1 MRAPAYFVS
10 GIGTE
15 VGKTVISSILVKS
28 WQADYW
34 KPVQCGDLDLTDS
47 HKVAQWVDAAP
58 NRIHPERYRLQ
69 MPASPHLA
77 AKREGVN
84 IQLSDFE
91 LPKTDNTLI
100 VEGAGGL
107 LVPLNEQH
115 TMLDL
120 IEHLHIPVLLV
131 SRHYLGSINHT
142 LMSIEA
148 LQRRGI
154 ELAGLIYNGDDK
166 GKDTVEIVEKVSG
179 VTPFLEIDPLNN
191 LSFSGL
197 PRVDSFPERQK
208 P

>member
-34 KPVQCGDLDLTDS
+34 KPVQCGDLDYTDS
-47 HKVAQWVDAAP
+47 HKVAKWAEATP
-58 NRIHPERYRLQ
+58 ARIHPERYRLQ

-77 AKREGVN
+77 AEREGVN
-84 IQLSDFE
+84 IQISDFE
-91 LPKTDNTLI
+91 LPETDKTLI

-107 LVPLNEQH
+107 LVPLNAQH

-120 IEHLHIPVLLV
+120 IARLNIPVLLV

-148 LQRRGI
+148 LRMRDI
-154 ELAGLIYNGDDK
+154 PLAGLIYNGDDE
-166 GKDTVEIVEKVSG
+166 GKDTVEIVKKLTGIAPVLEVGDLSLENFS
-179 VTPFLEIDPLNN
+179 FL
-191 LSFSGL
+191 L
-197 PRVDSFPERQK
+197 PKAAEMK
-208 P
+208 I